1 MALIKLNFKK
11 SFVKTIKSG
20 DINGN
25 NCSYARLYNTLV
37 RVLDTLREE
46 SAPSDTRY
54 RPPAGNVDALIQARS
69 RALLHLFLKAKF
81 GIVNFNEREL
91 LVTDGSHDGGVDAYY
106 INSTTKIIYLLQSKF
121 RATAANF
128 VSSNMS
134 VDDLLKMQVSR
145 ILKGEKFDD
154 DGQPYNEKIIK
165 GLQKAIRSVPDIG
178 SYVSRVVLL
187 GNSRKFTQA
196 NIDKLVEGYVVDQYH
211 HEAIYSELLFPVING
226 TYFSDPNLTVEI
238 GLGNLVQRATHL
250 DYDAKTASIKVNI
263 KLLFAPT
270 REIGRVMSAYRN
282 SILKFNPRSFL
293 ELTDNPVN
301 QEIKQSIMS
310 MDNNEFSIYN
320 NGITIIS
327 DRTTISSDTAKQGS
341 AQLIL
346 TNPQLV
352 NGGQTAYVLGRIY
365 EECLASKSF
374 KVLNKKEVLLRVIT
388 FNVIPDLKNQGTR
401 LGLISA
407 ISKASNSQTKI
418 EEADRR
424 SGDAIQI
431 RLQDHLFKESGM
443 YYERKKGEF
452 ADGIR
457 DGYIDKSELIDR
469 KIILRIALA
478 LNYQSGSIRA
488 GTEQYF
494 AEDKL
499 ETLLKMK
506 DAEKY
511 AYGTEVL
518 KCLEIERK
526 KKANTKGDKY
536 HCLVYGQALRQGINA
551 VLAVSINQGKEKN
564 VSASTIVNQT
574 LNNWKSFESW
584 VIEQSA
590 NITYKDQGILNA
602 DRYYR
607 GATVDSDLK
616 SYQLFK

>member
-1 MALIKLNFKK
+1 MATTAAN
-11 SFVKTIKSG
+11 
-20 DINGN
+20 
-25 NCSYARLYNTLV
+25 ARLYKTLV

-46 SAPSDTRY
+46 SSPSDTRY
-54 RPPAGNVDALIQARS
+54 RPPAGNDGALIQARS

-81 GIVNFNEREL
+81 GIVNFNEREK
-91 LVTDGSHDGGVDAYY
+91 LVTDGPHDGGVDAFY
-106 INSTTKIIYLLQSKF
+106 INSATKNIYLLQSKF
-121 RATAANF
+121 RATASNF
-128 VSSNMS
+128 VASNMS
-134 VDDLLKMQVSR
+134 TDDLLKMQVSR

-154 DGQPYNEKIIK
+154 DGQPYNEKISK
-165 GLQKAIRSVPDIG
+165 GLQKAIRAIPDIG
-178 SYVSRVVLL
+178 SYTYRVVLL
-187 GNSRKFTQA
+187 GNSKKFTQA
-196 NIDKLVEGYVVDQYH
+196 NIDKLVEGYAVEQFH
-211 HEAIYSELLFPVING
+211 HERIYSELLFPVING
-226 TYFSDPNLTVEI
+226 TYFADPNLTVEI
-238 GLGNLVQRATHL
+238 GLGNLVQKATHL

-270 REIGRVMSAYRN
+270 REIGRVMSVYRN

-293 ELTDNPVN
+293 ELNDNPVN
-301 QEIKQSIMS
+301 QEIQQSIMN

-365 EECLASKSF
+365 EKCVEQKSF
-374 KVLNKKEVLLRVIT
+374 RVLNKKEVLLRVIT
-388 FNVIPDLKNQGTR
+388 FNVIPDIKNQGTR

-424 SGDAIQI
+424 SGDDIQI

-457 DGYIDKSELIDR
+457 DGYIDESELIDR

-478 LNYQSGSIRA
+478 LNYQSRSIRA

-494 AEDKL
+494 AVGRL

-511 AYGTEVL
+511 AYGAEVL

-526 KKANTKGDKY
+526 KKPNTKGDRY
-536 HCLVYGQALRQGINA
+536 HCLVFGQALRQGMNA
-551 VLAVSINQGKEKN
+551 VLTVSINQGTAKN
-564 VSASTIVNQT
+564 LSASAVVNQT
-574 LNNWKSFESW
+574 LNNWKLFESW
-584 VIEQSA
+584 VIQQPANSA
-590 NITYKDQGILNA
+590 YIENGIFNA
-602 DRYYR
+602 DSYYR
-607 GATVDSDLK
+607 GGTVDSDLK
-616 SYQLFK
+616 SYLVFK

>member
-1 MALIKLNFKK
+1 MASTTSNE
-11 SFVKTIKSG
+11 
-20 DINGN
+20 
-25 NCSYARLYNTLV
+25 RLYKTLI
-37 RVLDTLREE
+37 RVLDSLREE
-46 SAPSDTRY
+46 SSASDARY
-54 RPPAGNVDALIQARS
+54 RPPVGNNDALIQARS

-81 GIVNFNEREL
+81 GIADFNVREKSI
-91 LVTDGSHDGGVDAYY
+91 TDGPHDGGIDAFY
-106 INSTTKIIYLLQSKF
+106 INSATKNIYLLQSKF

-145 ILKGEKFDD
+145 IVKGEKLDD
-154 DGQPYNEKIIK
+154 DGQPYNEKIVK
-165 GLQKAIRSVPDIG
+165 GLQKNIRAIPDIG
-178 SYVSRVVLL
+178 SYTYRVILL
-187 GNSRKFTQA
+187 GNSRKITST
-196 NIDKLVEGYVVDQYH
+196 NIDKLVEGYAVEQYH
-211 HEAIYSELLFPVING
+211 HERIYSELLFPVING
-226 TYFSDPNLTVEI
+226 TYFADPNLTVEI
-238 GLGNLVQRATHL
+238 GLGNLAQKATHL

-270 REIGRVMSAYRN
+270 REIGRVMSAYKN

-293 ELTDNPVN
+293 ELNNNPVN

-365 EECLASKSF
+365 EECEVNKSF

-388 FNVIPDLKNQGTR
+388 FNVIPDIKNQGTR

-424 SGDAIQI
+424 SGDEIQI

-457 DGYIDKSELIDR
+457 DGYIDEAELIDR

-488 GTEQYF
+488 GTQQYF
-494 AEDKL
+494 TEGKL
-499 ETLLKMK
+499 ETLLKVK
-506 DAEKY
+506 DVEKY

-526 KKANTKGDKY
+526 KKAITKGDRY

-551 VLAVSINQGKEKN
+551 VLAVSINQGMAKKL
-564 VSASTIVNQT
+564 SASDTVTQT
-574 LNNWKSFESW
+574 LNGWKLFESW
-584 VIEQSA
+584 VIKQST
-590 NITYKDQGILNA
+590 NSTYLNNDKLNA
-602 DRYYR
+602 DSYYR
-607 GATVDSDLK
+607 GSTVDSDLK
-616 SYQLFK
+616 SYPVFK